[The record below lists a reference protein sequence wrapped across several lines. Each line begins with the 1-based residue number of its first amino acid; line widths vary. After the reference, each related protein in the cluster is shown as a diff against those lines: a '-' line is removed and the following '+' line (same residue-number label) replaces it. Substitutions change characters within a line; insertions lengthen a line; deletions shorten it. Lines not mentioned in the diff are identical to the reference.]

1 MRSIVIVAAVCIAAL
16 IAPVHARAQAGS
28 ASGAPQVLYRCE
40 VSGKITY
47 TTVPQ
52 RGCVVIGT
60 YARPAPAVSRAST
73 TIGRGFYTNRQSEA
87 VRRPVRT
94 MSNQAP
100 PGASAQCR
108 DGSYSFSVHHRG
120 TCSHHGGVARW
131 L

>member
-1 MRSIVIVAAVCIAAL
+1 MKLIAIIAALCIAAA
-16 IAPVHARAQAGS
+16 IAPARASPQTS
-28 ASGAPQVLYRCE
+28 RTTDTPQVLYRCE
-40 VSGKITY
+40 VGGRVMY

-60 YARPAPAVSRAST
+60 YAKAAPTSVDRAAP
-73 TIGRGFYTNRQSEA
+73 TIGRGFYTNSQGEA
-87 VRRPVRT
+87 VQRPTRA
-94 MSNQAP
+94 NQTP

-108 DGSYSFSVHHRG
+108 DGSYSFSVHRRG